1 MTNLGADVETTT
13 ELHWYAIVSRSRH
26 EKLAAAA
33 LTNTGITAF
42 LPVVSEMHSWSDRRK
57 LVDVPLFPGYVFVQ
71 IRNSPEAQLSVLKTS
86 GVVQFVGNRYGA
98 VSITDKEI
106 SDVRT
111 VLAQKLGCSPHPF
124 LQLGQRVRIRGGAL
138 DGVEG
143 VLVGRDSNFKLVIT
157 IELIQRSLAVSVYN
171 IDVEPIGSCSVG
183 TGDDS
188 RVEWQ
193 PGFGSKNLRAPSL
206 PPTRMASVAAA
217 QE

>member
-1 MTNLGADVETTT
+1 MFNN
-13 ELHWYAIVSRSRH
+13 ELRWYAVVSRSRH

-42 LPVVSEMHSWSDRRK
+42 LPVVSEMHSWSDRRQ

-71 IRNSPEAQLSVLKTS
+71 IPNSPEAQLSVLKTS
-86 GVVQFVGNRYGA
+86 GVIQFVGNRYGA

-111 VLAQKLGCSPHPF
+111 VLGQKLGCSPHPF
-124 LQLGQRVRIRGGAL
+124 LRLGQRVRIRGGAL

-143 VLVGRDSNFKLVIT
+143 VLVGRDSDSKLVIT

-171 IDVEPIGSCSVG
+171 IDVEPVGSYVG
-183 TGDDS
+183 GMHSDRGET
-188 RVEWQ
+188 
-193 PGFGSKNLRAPSL
+193 
-206 PPTRMASVAAA
+206 AAA
-217 QE
+217 SA

>member
-1 MTNLGADVETTT
+1 MHTVRDEAESKTMLRD
-13 ELHWYAIVSRSRH
+13 ELCWYAVVSRSRH
-26 EKLAAAA
+26 EKLVATA
-33 LTNTGITAF
+33 LTNTGITSF

-71 IRNSPEAQLSVLKTS
+71 IPNLPEAKLSVLKTS

-106 SDVRT
+106 SDVQT
-111 VLAQKLGCSPHPF
+111 VLAQKLSCSPHPF

-143 VLVGRDSNFKLVIT
+143 VLVGRDSDSKLVIT
-157 IELIQRSLAVSVYN
+157 IELIQRSLAVSLYN
-171 IDVEPIGSCSVG
+171 IDVEPIGSCSARIG
-183 TGDDS
+183 ADS

-193 PGFGSKNLRAPSL
+193 PGFASKNLRAPSA
-206 PPTRMASVAAA
+206 TRIGR
-217 QE
+217 

>member
-1 MTNLGADVETTT
+1 MYAVCNPENETMFRN
-13 ELHWYAIVSRSRH
+13 ELCWYAVLSRSRH
-26 EKLAAAA
+26 EKLAATA

-57 LVDVPLFPGYVFVQ
+57 LVDMPLFPGYVFVQ
-71 IRNSPEAQLSVLKTS
+71 IPNSPEAQLRVLKTS

-111 VLAQKLGCSPHPF
+111 VLAQKVGCSPHPF

-143 VLVGRDSNFKLVIT
+143 VLVGRDSDSKLVIT

-171 IDVEPIGSCSVG
+171 FDVEPIGSGSAG
-183 TGDDS
+183 IGDDS
-188 RVEWQ
+188 SVEWQ
-193 PGFGSKNLRAPSL
+193 PGFGSKNLRASL
-206 PPTRMASVAAA
+206 VPTRVAR
-217 QE
+217 